1 MFKDI
6 DERDFAIVLIV
17 VEVYDR
23 SSRELIDL
31 CRKVG
36 VSLKELNDLVGTQ
49 YSSIIKL
56 EKCVSSA
63 EDKVLLSAAYCLK
76 KRDGV
81 VFSSKMLN
89 ILSAVSIYLSG
100 AYSIDLDLEKKI
112 NRIRKYCN

>member
-23 SSRELIDL
+23 SSKELIDL

-56 EKCVSSA
+56 EKYINSA

-76 KRDGV
+76 KRDDV
-81 VFSSKMLN
+81 VFSSKMLS
-89 ILSAVSIYLSG
+89 ILSAVKVYLSG
-100 AYSIDLDLEKKI
+100 AYNINLDLEKKI